1 MWNPP
6 TGPPNDVRLRPA
18 EARRQIAQAI
28 EAAQVRDQE
37 LRDEVTA
44 LTTRR
49 VELTV
54 ELAAAVGD
62 AAEARELAK
71 RALVRSEEAARDGQ
85 RADAAR
91 WTDAARVFA
100 LRMRDAGARAATLEA
115 QVPETL
121 AAVRRVQA
129 AMTANAAHLDQVA
142 VARLASLPAR
152 KAGRMQEAVADAK
165 ADVTAPIDFLVAAS
179 EREARAALEAAGA
192 LASAAP
198 VVPVDEDDLED
209 EVDLDAADP
218 LLDEL
223 RAELAPEDAQDP
235 APSPEEP
242 SPPSAKVSPPP
253 AANGGTNPRP
263 RRAGTAGRR

>member
-1 MWNPP
+1 
-6 TGPPNDVRLRPA
+6 
-18 EARRQIAQAI
+18 
-28 EAAQVRDQE
+28 
-37 LRDEVTA
+37 
-44 LTTRR
+44 
-49 VELTV
+49 
-54 ELAAAVGD
+54 
-62 AAEARELAK
+62 
-71 RALVRSEEAARDGQ
+71 
-85 RADAAR
+85 
-91 WTDAARVFA
+91 
-100 LRMRDAGARAATLEA
+100 
-115 QVPETL
+115 
-121 AAVRRVQA
+121 
-129 AMTANAAHLDQVA
+129 MTANAAHLDQVA

-242 SPPSAKVSPPP
+242 SPPSAKASPPP

>member
-49 VELTV
+49 VELAV

-152 KAGRMQEAVADAK
+152 KAGRMQQAVADAK

-209 EVDLDAADP
+209 EVDLAAADP

-223 RAELAPEDAQDP
+223 RAELAPEDAPQDP
-235 APSPEEP
+235 APSPQEP
-242 SPPSAKVSPPP
+242 SPPSGNASAPP
-253 AANGGTNPRP
+253 AANGGTSP